1 MIGDIL
7 RLERIKSKV
16 SQKEMASRYGA
27 SPQAIRN
34 IEKADDVSTKLIRKY
49 LACLGKD
56 YEIVIVDKKEPA

>member
-16 SQKEMASRYGA
+16 SQKEMASRYGT

-49 LACLGKD
+49 LACLGKRF
-56 YEIVIVDKKEPA
+56 EIVIVDNEKP